1 MGSAASPTTS
11 PRSETRLP
19 TKDTGR
25 LARVANQECL
35 SRSEIQGGWKINVIM
50 SGFGK
55 SDYFAFGYLGG
66 FYNVTVGVTCTF
78 CCHKVVGLP

>member
-1 MGSAASPTTS
+1 MASAVSPTTS

-55 SDYFAFGYLGG
+55 SDYFAFGYIFRRILQCHGHGG
-66 FYNVTVGVTCTF
+66 LYF
-78 CCHKVVGLP
+78 LLS